1 MTNLAWF
8 GNSQAP
14 TQQLRLSQLRSL
26 ETGLPALRATNTG
39 ITAVLGPDGKI
50 LAELPQFTQGVLR
63 TNIQTYTGSTPYVFW
78 GNAPI
83 LGLSCLLLIL
93 GFIRQRRI

>member
-8 GNSQAP
+8 GQSQAP

-39 ITAVLGPDGKI
+39 ITSVLGADGKV
-50 LAELPQFTQGVLR
+50 LQSLPEFTQASLSTQVQAYAGK
-63 TNIQTYTGSTPYVFW
+63 TPYVIW
-78 GNAPI
+78 GNFPI
-83 LGLSCLLLIL
+83 LSISCLLLIW
-93 GFIRQRRI
+93 GFIRQRRF